1 MVENNEGLKKDI
13 CQMLEIIVER
23 NVPAGGEEGQ
33 ALDPV
38 LLLFTPPEGPEL
50 TGKQIRLR

>member
-1 MVENNEGLKKDI
+1 
-13 CQMLEIIVER
+13 MLEIIVER

-38 LLLFTPPEGPEL
+38 LLLFNTSEGPEL
-50 TGKQIRLR
+50 TAKQIRLR